1 MSRFLSPKLKG
12 LLPYT
17 PGEQPKEGG
26 FIKLNTNES
35 PYPPSPAVIEALEG
49 KAETLRLYPDPECRE
64 LNSAIADAF
73 GLDTDEV
80 ITGNGSDELLA
91 FIFQAFCS
99 KGAAFPD
106 ITYGFYKVWA
116 QLYGISTRVLPLK
129 DDFSICLDDYKDIDE
144 TIFIANPN
152 APTGLALPAADII
165 ALAKNKADRL
175 IVVDEAYVDFG
186 AESCVP
192 YIKELDNLI
201 VVQTFSKSRNLA
213 GGRVAFAAANSEL
226 INDLNRVKFS
236 FHPYNLNRLS
246 QLAGAAA
253 VKDREYFES
262 CTSRIIKTRERTA
275 KELKAL
281 GFILTDSKANFIF
294 ARHEEISGEEIYNK
308 LRERGVLVRYFGT
321 DRIKDYVRITV
332 GSDDE
337 MDALINSVKD
347 ILRRQENA

>member
-1 MSRFLSPKLKG
+1 M
-12 LLPYT
+12 
-17 PGEQPKEGG
+17 
-26 FIKLNTNES
+26 
-35 PYPPSPAVIEALEG
+35 
-49 KAETLRLYPDPECRE
+49 
-64 LNSAIADAF
+64 
-73 GLDTDEV
+73 
-80 ITGNGSDELLA
+80 
-91 FIFQAFCS
+91 
-99 KGAAFPD
+99 
-106 ITYGFYKVWA
+106 
-116 QLYGISTRVLPLK
+116 
-129 DDFSICLDDYKDIDE
+129 
-144 TIFIANPN
+144 
-152 APTGLALPAADII
+152 
-165 ALAKNKADRL
+165 
-175 IVVDEAYVDFG
+175 
-186 AESCVP
+186 P

>member
-1 MSRFLSPKLKG
+1 MSPKLKG

-99 KGAAFPD
+99 KGAAFP
-106 ITYGFYKVWA
+106 TLPTALQGLA
-116 QLYGISTRVLPLK
+116 QLYGINTRVLPLK
-129 DDFSICLDDYKDIDE
+129 DDFSICLDDYTDIDE

-152 APTGLALPAADII
+152 APTGLALPASDII

-186 AESCVP
+186 AEAVP

-213 GGRVAFAAANSEL
+213 GGVSPL
-226 INDLNRVKFS
+226 L
-236 FHPYNLNRLS
+236 L
-246 QLAGAAA
+246 Q
-253 VKDREYFES
+253 
-262 CTSRIIKTRERTA
+262 TA
-275 KELKAL
+275 
-281 GFILTDSKANFIF
+281 S
-294 ARHEEISGEEIYNK
+294 
-308 LRERGVLVRYFGT
+308 
-321 DRIKDYVRITV
+321 
-332 GSDDE
+332 
-337 MDALINSVKD
+337 
-347 ILRRQENA
+347 